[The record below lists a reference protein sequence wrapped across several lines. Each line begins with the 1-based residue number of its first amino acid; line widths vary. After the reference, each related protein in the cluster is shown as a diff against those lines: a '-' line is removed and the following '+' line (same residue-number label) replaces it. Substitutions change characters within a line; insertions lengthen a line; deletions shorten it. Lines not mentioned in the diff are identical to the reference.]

1 MGPNS
6 HTDARL
12 LLHRFLHRFG
22 AYENDLSAL
31 IGDWRQAERIAVRS
45 SCGGERSGGNRGQEG
60 RVPVSTCPSAS
71 HALVTRAAPVQVY
84 ALSSS
89 LSLHE
94 TLDLRTR
101 EAAEG
106 ELREILEDEPEL
118 ERRASSRADRAR
130 RSARLSELA
139 PSLGSRNRRPFN

>member
-1 MGPNS
+1 M
-6 HTDARL
+6 RW
-12 LLHRFLHRFG
+12 F
-22 AYENDLSAL
+22 
-31 IGDWRQAERIAVRS
+31 
-45 SCGGERSGGNRGQEG
+45 
-60 RVPVSTCPSAS
+60 
-71 HALVTRAAPVQVY
+71 TRAAPVQVY